1 MPGRR
6 VTVDPCWRCGDCFW
20 CRRGDYH
27 VCKLGGSVGLASNG
41 ALARFVLVPAEGL
54 VPLPDSVDDQIA
66 ALTEPLAVA
75 LHAVERAG
83 ATPESRLL
91 IQGFG
96 PIGAAIALVARARGV
111 AEMFVS
117 EPSPARREL
126 AAKVGVPVVLDP
138 AACDVRR
145 EVYLKTGKV
154 GADVVLECT
163 GSPQLLEPCSAA
175 EARRVRCRRWRMYE
189 GLRACVF
196 DA

>member
-1 MPGRR
+1 
-6 VTVDPCWRCGDCFW
+6 
-20 CRRGDYH
+20 
-27 VCKLGGSVGLASNG
+27 
-41 ALARFVLVPAEGL
+41 
-54 VPLPDSVDDQIA
+54 
-66 ALTEPLAVA
+66 
-75 LHAVERAG
+75 
-83 ATPESRLL
+83 
-91 IQGFG
+91 
-96 PIGAAIALVARARGV
+96 
-111 AEMFVS
+111 MFVS